1 MVVPYGRVNFL
12 GPGSG
17 EVWAWD
23 LAKEGRCQSHPG
35 VVQAPS

>member
-17 EVWAWD
+17 EVWAWTY
-23 LAKEGRCQSHPG
+23 LKKVG
-35 VVQAPS
+35 VKAIQE